1 MTGVQ
6 TCALPIWWPS
16 QSEQCTPSCCLE
28 KDVCKAHGSSTRSP
42 DLNPIQKKKNITFE
56 TYEELSERVM
66 TTFKNLNENF
76 IDNTIA
82 SMNNRIDT
90 IIRNKGSRKE
100 ILMQLIFHENGKKK
114 TCRRIPLTLN
124 IVSDVAMFGVTFWP
138 DMYTIN

>member
-1 MTGVQ
+1 
-6 TCALPIWWPS
+6 
-16 QSEQCTPSCCLE
+16 
-28 KDVCKAHGSSTRSP
+28 
-42 DLNPIQKKKNITFE
+42 
-56 TYEELSERVM
+56 M